1 MAANKVVILTGASRG
16 IGLAIAHYLL
26 KQSCRVVTV
35 ARSREPMD
43 KLSKQYPGQVEVL
56 AGDLSDLSLGQKAA
70 DLAKSKWQRL
80 DSIIVNHGI
89 LDPVKRVA
97 NVEAEEWRQLF
108 DVNVFSAIAL
118 VKASL
123 PALRESKGSIILCSS
138 GAATGNYATWGAY
151 GASKAVLNHL
161 AQTLAVEE
169 PEVTTLSIRPG
180 VVDTDMQ
187 ISIRNVHNTNMD
199 AKDAAK
205 FKELKETGGLLK
217 PEQPG
222 HVMAKL
228 ALDAPKDLNGKF
240 LSWNDEKLAAFQE

>member
-1 MAANKVVILTGASRG
+1 M
-16 IGLAIAHYLL
+16 
-26 KQSCRVVTV
+26 
-35 ARSREPMD
+35 
-43 KLSKQYPGQVEVL
+43 
-56 AGDLSDLSLGQKAA
+56 
-70 DLAKSKWQRL
+70 
-80 DSIIVNHGI
+80 
-89 LDPVKRVA
+89 
-97 NVEAEEWRQLF
+97 
-108 DVNVFSAIAL
+108 
-118 VKASL
+118 
-123 PALRESKGSIILCSS
+123 PALRESKGNIILCSS
-138 GAATGNYATWGAY
+138 GAAAGAYSTWGAY

-161 AQTLAVEE
+161 AMTLAVEE
-169 PEVTTLSIRPG
+169 PDVTTLSIRPG

-187 ISIRNVHNTNMD
+187 VSIRETHNTSMD